1 MKILGW
7 TIAIIISLFLLAIF
21 GWVFVI
27 FVLVVLALANMDE
40 DDWPWVLLIAVLL
53 GSKNKKRH

>member
-7 TIAIIISLFLLAIF
+7 TIVIIISLFLLAIF
-21 GWVFVI
+21 GWAFVI
-27 FVLVVLALANMDE
+27 FALVVLALANME
-40 DDWPWVLLIAVLL
+40 EGDWPWVLLIALLL